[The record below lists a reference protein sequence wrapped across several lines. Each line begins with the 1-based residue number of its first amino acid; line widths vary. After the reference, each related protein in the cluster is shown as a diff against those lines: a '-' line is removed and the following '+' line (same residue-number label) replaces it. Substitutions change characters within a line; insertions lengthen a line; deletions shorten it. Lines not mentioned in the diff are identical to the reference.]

1 MSFADHFDRVYL
13 INLPSRRDRLRR
25 ALRELGEQGVSLS
38 PGKVEVFPAVRP
50 DSADGFESVGR
61 RGVFLSHATIARRA
75 LEEGL
80 GNVLVLE
87 DDVAFTPA
95 MRTHGEALLRD
106 LHERRWHVAFLGYL
120 TIDAPPQKLAELRA
134 GPPAWL
140 PRPGPKIG
148 SHCYALH
155 GEVLPAL
162 VEYMKGVETRPPG
175 HPDGAR
181 FGPDATFN
189 MFCSMFPEWTTLVA
203 RPNLATQASSA
214 SDLAP
219 RWFDQVPGLR
229 QIAGY
234 ARQMRAR

>member
-13 INLPSRRDRLRR
+13 INLRSRSDRRRR
-25 ALRELGEQGVSLS
+25 ALRELAEQGVALE
-38 PGKVEVFPAVRP
+38 PGKVELFEAVRP
-50 DSADGFESVGR
+50 ESADGFQSIGR
-61 RGVFLSHATIARRA
+61 RGVFLSHAIIARRA
-75 LEEGL
+75 LAEGL
-80 GNVLVLE
+80 GSVLVLE

-95 MRTHGEALLRD
+95 MRSHGETLLRE
-106 LHERRWHVAFLGYL
+106 LRQRPWHVAFLGYL
-120 TIDAPPQKLAELRA
+120 SIEAPPQKLAELNT

-140 PRPGPKIG
+140 PLPGPRIG
-148 SHCYALH
+148 AHCYALH

-162 VEYMKGVETRPPG
+162 VEYMQGVETRAPG

-189 MFCSMFPEWTTLVA
+189 MFCSMYPQWTTLVA

-219 RWFDQVPGLR
+219 RWFDKVPLLR
-229 QIAGY
+229 QLARY
-234 ARQMRAR
+234 AREVRQ